1 VTARLDRAVVVVGAG
16 HAGLAMSYCLK
27 QRGIDHLVLERDR
40 VAQDWRESR
49 WDSFCLVT
57 PNWQCRLPGFSYAGD
72 DPDGF
77 MTRDEVVAFIEA
89 YASSFEAPV
98 LEGVEVTELQRDPEG
113 GFVLDTTAGE
123 VTAGQVVIATGGH
136 HVPRIPRFAER
147 LPSDIEQLS
156 SADYVNADT
165 LPDGDVLVVGTGQSG
180 CEIAEDLHLA
190 ARTVHLCLG
199 GAGRTPRSYRGRDVA
214 AWLDELGAYDV
225 AVDEHIL
232 GEGVRA
238 TANEYVTGRDG
249 GRDIDLRRFAR
260 EGMRLYGRLLDIE
273 DAVLMF
279 AGDLKRNLDAADAA
293 AESVKDAIDAHIAAS
308 GIDAPSEPRYV
319 PVWEP
324 GVQPRELDVQAAG
337 IRSVVWTAG
346 FRPDYGWVQAPIFDG
361 RGEPCHE
368 RGVTDVAGLYAV
380 GLPWLHTW
388 GSGHFAGVGH
398 DAEYLAELIEMGDRM
413 ASVTALPR
421 PAFGR

>member
-1 VTARLDRAVVVVGAG
+1 VTARVDRPVVVVGAG
-16 HAGLAMSYCLK
+16 HAGLSMSYCLK

-72 DPDGF
+72 EPDGF
-77 MTRDEVVAFIEA
+77 MTRDEVVAYIEA
-89 YASSFEAPV
+89 YARSFQAPV
-98 LEGVEVTELQRDPEG
+98 LEGVEVIELWRDPEG

-123 VTAGQVVIATGGH
+123 FTAGQVVIATGSH
-136 HVPRIPRFAER
+136 QVPCIPRFAER
-147 LPSDIEQLS
+147 LPSGIEQLS
-156 SADYVNADT
+156 SADYVDADT

-190 ARTVHLCLG
+190 ARTVHLCVG

-214 AWLDELGAYDV
+214 AWLDELGSYDLTI
-225 AVDEHIL
+225 DEHRL
-232 GEGVRA
+232 GEGARA
-238 TANEYVTGRDG
+238 TANDYVTGRDG

-279 AGDLKRNLDAADAA
+279 AGDLKRNLDGADAA
-293 AESVKDAIDAHIAAS
+293 AEAAN
-308 GIDAPSEPRYV
+308 GIDAPGEPRYV

-324 GVQPRELDVQAAG
+324 GVQSQELDVQAAG
-337 IRSVVWTAG
+337 ICSVVWATG
-346 FRPDYGWVQAPIFDG
+346 LRPDYGWVQAPIFDG

-368 RGVTDVAGLYAV
+368 RGVTDVAGLYVV

-388 GSGHFAGVGH
+388 GSGHFAGIGR
-398 DAEYLAELIEMGDRM
+398 DAEYLAERIESGDRM
-413 ASVTALPR
+413 ASVTELPR